1 MGILIGLIP
10 ALGWGLQSIVMQK
23 IGGKYTNK
31 TLGMTFT
38 TVLFGVVAFLFYR
51 PELTANLLWGAIL
64 SGLCWSV
71 GQILQVKSFDLIGV
85 SKAMPISTGEQLVV
99 TTLLGAILLK
109 EWTHGWQYWLGVPA
123 LAIIILGVTLTTI
136 QDHQSSEDQGSNVK
150 LGMLV
155 LAISTLG
162 MAGYAVFPQVFHLN
176 GWDVLLP
183 QSIAMMVGVMILSS
197 FQKGNEMFG
206 KETWQNMLTGICFGI
221 ANIGL
226 LFSNQMNGVAVGFT
240 LSQLNVVVATL
251 GGIWVLHELRSHREM
266 KYTLWGLALV
276 VIGAIMIGITKQ

>member
-1 MGILIGLIP
+1 MGILIGLVP
-10 ALGWGLQSIVMQK
+10 ALGWGIQSIVMQK

-38 TVLFGVVAFLFYR
+38 TVLFGLTAFLINR
-51 PELTANLLWGAIL
+51 PMMSKGLLWGALL
-64 SGLCWSV
+64 SGFCWSV

-85 SKAMPISTGEQLVV
+85 SKAIPISTGEQLVV

-109 EWTHGWQYWLGVPA
+109 EWTHGWQYWVGIPA
-123 LAIIILGVTLTTI
+123 LVLIILGVTLTTI
-136 QDHQSSEDQGSNVK
+136 QDHTSSEDQGSNFK
-150 LGMLV
+150 LGMIILV
-155 LAISTLG
+155 ISTLG
-162 MAGYAVFPQVFHLN
+162 MAGYAVFPQVFKLD

-206 KETWQNMLTGICFGI
+206 KKTWQNMLTGICFGI

-226 LFSNQMNGVAVGFT
+226 LFSNQLNGVAVGFT

-251 GGIWVLHELRSHREM
+251 GGIWILHELKSHREM

-276 VIGAIMIGITKQ
+276 VVGAILIGVTKL

>member
-1 MGILIGLIP
+1 MGILVGLIP
-10 ALGWGLQSIVMQK
+10 ALGWGIQSIVMQK

-38 TVLFGVVAFLFYR
+38 TVLFGVTAFFINR
-51 PELTANLLWGAIL
+51 PTMSKGLLWGALL

-71 GQILQVKSFDLIGV
+71 GQILQVKYFDLIGV
-85 SKAMPISTGEQLVV
+85 SKAIPISTGEQLVV

-109 EWTHGWQYWLGVPA
+109 EWTHGWQYWIGIPA
-123 LAIIILGVTLTTI
+123 LVLIIFGVTLTTI
-136 QDHQSSEDQGSNVK
+136 QDHASSGDQGSNVK
-150 LGMLV
+150 LGMIV

-162 MAGYAVFPQVFHLN
+162 MAGYAVFPQVFKLD

-206 KETWQNMLTGICFGI
+206 KKTWQNMLTGICFGI

-226 LFSNQMNGVAVGFT
+226 LFSNQLNGVAVGFT

-251 GGIWVLHELRSHREM
+251 GGIWILHELKSHREM

-276 VIGAIMIGITKQ
+276 VVGAILIGVTKA